1 KAFHASP
8 DALVISRIADGI
20 ILEVNDSF
28 VSLFGYDRAEL
39 IGKSTHQ
46 LCLYVDP
53 EDRGRA
59 LKALQED
66 GHVRDIEFEMKR
78 KSGEL
83 LLIQLSAEPL
93 DCQGEHCCLAIVRD
107 ITARKR
113 AEKERED
120 LLLKEKAAREDA
132 ESANRLKD
140 EFLANNSDELRT
152 PLTAILGW
160 ARMLTVGAVPD
171 RQMRHAFEVIQR
183 SAESQAQLV
192 NDILDTA
199 RMITGRLNLEV
210 RPIEIGRILQAAVD
224 VIRPSA

>member
-1 KAFHASP
+1 
-8 DALVISRIADGI
+8 DGV

-39 IGKSTHQ
+39 IGKSTLQ
-46 LCLYVDP
+46 LCLFVNP

-59 LKALQED
+59 LKVLQKE
-66 GHVRDIEFEMKR
+66 GRIRDIEIEMKR

-83 LLIQLSAEPL
+83 LLIQFSAEPL
-93 DCQGEHCCLAIVRD
+93 NLHGEHCWLAIGRD
-107 ITARKR
+107 IADRKR
-113 AEKERED
+113 AENEREG

-140 EFLANNSDELRT
+140 EFLATISHELRT

-160 ARMLTVGAVPD
+160 ARMLTGGALQEH
-171 RQMRHAFEVIQR
+171 QMRHAFEVIQR

-192 NDILDTA
+192 DEVLDTA
-199 RMITGRLNLEV
+199 RIITGRFNVGV
-210 RPIEIGRILQAAVD
+210 RPIEVGRVLLAAVD
-224 VIRPSA
+224 VIRPSAEVKKVT